1 MTDLMTTTPMPE
13 RGPVT
18 EPPPPRVRARYDD
31 GLAVYHRAAT
41 IEPATTVV
49 YVHGAMDRAASFIR
63 AVRRRPLLD
72 VIRYDRRGY
81 GRSVG
86 IGFCATIDD
95 QVDDLLTVLDGRL
108 AVVVGHSLGGVIALR
123 AAGRAPELVLSVGA
137 FEAPLWTSDESASEA
152 ERDRA
157 DVEARADPEAAAE
170 QFMRRMIGDDAWWAL
185 PESTR
190 ATRRAEGPALVS
202 DLAAVRSGAT
212 PLLATAVAAPVVVG
226 YGTRSSER
234 HQAGA
239 RLLAQRTPG
248 ATLVAIDGAGHD
260 AHRTHPGDFAHF
272 VDLAVDAAVSRST
285 ATDQVAGSTRCSD

>member
-1 MTDLMTTTPMPE
+1 MTTTPMPD
-13 RGPVT
+13 RSPVA

-31 GLAVYHRAAT
+31 GLAVYHRAASV
-41 IEPATTVV
+41 EPATTVV

-86 IGFCATIDD
+86 IGFCATVDD
-95 QVDDLLTVLDGRL
+95 QVDDLITVLDGRP

-123 AAGRAPELVLSVGA
+123 AAGRAPDLVQSVAA
-137 FEAPLWTSDESASEA
+137 FEAPLWTSDESTSEA

-157 DVEARADPEAAAE
+157 DAEARSDPEAAAE
-170 QFMRRMIGDDAWWAL
+170 RFMRRMIGDDAWRAL

-190 ATRRAEGPALVS
+190 ATRRAEGPALIS
-202 DLAAVRSGAT
+202 DLEAVRAAATQQAAT
-212 PLLATAVAAPVVVG
+212 PVAVPVIVG

-234 HQAGA
+234 HQASA
-239 RLLAQRTPG
+239 RNLAQRTPG
-248 ATLVAIDGAGHD
+248 AALVAIDGAGHD
-260 AHRTHPGDFAHF
+260 AHRTHPDDFAAF

-285 ATDQVAGSTRCSD
+285 AADQVPNGARCSE